1 MRTTL
6 SLLAATLSLTGVAQ
20 VHAAAAPTD
29 KATNGPSNGMQE
41 LTDEDMADMRG
52 RYTVGQNA
60 VAYFGVS
67 MISTWQSATGQML
80 EATMQVAVDAR
91 NSRSTPTVS
100 FQPTINIT
108 SVVPGVSPNP
118 APTSGQGEN
127 TQRHVD
133 GSGLNNV
140 SGLTQ
145 GVQVA
150 GDSNQAANVTDI
162 QVAQLDDNNAPP
174 AASEQP
180 ASATQ
185 QMQTMTVGDA
195 TVTASAGPEGVQLLL
210 DIARQGSVQ
219 QWIRSGSVGQSVQ
232 LTSDFQHVSNR
243 MELTLLQQNLASNVQ
258 LAQSFA
264 QSLGQIRSAG
274 GMY

>member
-1 MRTTL
+1 MKTTL
-6 SLLAATLSLTGVAQ
+6 SLLAATLGLTGISH
-20 VHAAAAPTD
+20 VHAAAVPTD
-29 KATNGPSNGMQE
+29 TTTSSTGNGLQE
-41 LTDEDMADMRG
+41 LSDEDMADMRG

-67 MISTWQSATGQML
+67 MISTWQSASGQLL
-80 EATMQVAVDAR
+80 EATMQVTIDAR
-91 NSRSTPTVS
+91 NRDRAPTVS
-100 FQPTINIT
+100 FKPTINIT
-108 SVVPGVSPNP
+108 SVVPGMRPNP
-118 APTSGQGEN
+118 AAGRDSTE
-127 TQRHVD
+127 RHVD
-133 GSGLNNV
+133 GSGLANV

-150 GDSNQAANVTDI
+150 GDGNRAINVTDI
-162 QVAQLDDNNAPP
+162 QMAQLDESNAPP
-174 AASEQP
+174 AAAVQ
-180 ASATQ
+180 AATAARQ
-185 QMQTMTVGDA
+185 FRTMTVGNA
-195 TVTASAGPEGVQLLL
+195 TVTASAGPEGVRLLL

-232 LTSDFQHVSNR
+232 LTSDFQRVSNR
-243 MELTLLQQNLASNVQ
+243 MELTVLQQNLASNVQ